1 MANMSYCR
9 FSNTLSDLRD
19 CYEHMNEPLSD
30 DEARARQRLVEMCEN
45 ILTEC
50 CDEVTIEY
58 PGDRLKVV
66 IYDDEEEADAG

>member
-9 FSNTLSDLRD
+9 FENTLRDLQD
-19 CYEHMNEPLSD
+19 CYEHMTESLSD

-66 IYDDEEEADAG
+66 VYDDEEEEG